1 MKFIRPHKLFI
12 TALVLA
18 GLQFP
23 AWAQRVIRIV
33 VPFGPGAVQDT
44 VARTFSNELGQL
56 LGASVVIDN
65 RAGAGGTIGT
75 ASVAKAAPD
84 GNTLVIAAAS
94 HTLAGH
100 MYAKLSYDP
109 IKDFAPVSLLGY
121 SGYVIAA
128 PASMGVS
135 NLAEYIRQVK
145 SKPKQLNYA
154 SAGNGSATHLGMASF
169 MARAG
174 LDMQHIPMK
183 STGDA
188 VNEVLADRVQG
199 VTGATIGLVGFRQD
213 PRIKL
218 LAYTGAKRSKFL
230 PDLPTVAESGMSDF
244 RFDSWFGLL
253 APAGTPK
260 SEIDAHNRFEHP
272 VDVFGGRI
280 PHFPGLGLGGLMG
293 ACQSAHHAPHEF
305 LLVLHHKPPMHM
317 HHLVVPGRYQTVR
330 LVLAGI
336 PVG

>member
-1 MKFIRPHKLFI
+1 MKRNPLGWLLSAAVLLMGLNT
-12 TALVLA
+12 TA
-18 GLQFP
+18 F
-23 AWAQRVIRIV
+23 AQRVIRIV

-56 LGASVVIDN
+56 LGATVVIDN
-65 RAGAGGTIGT
+65 RAGAGGTVGT
-75 ASVAKAAPD
+75 AAVAKSAPD
-84 GNTLVIAAAS
+84 GNTLVMAAAS

-100 MYAKLSYDP
+100 MYAKLAYDP
-109 IKDFAPVSLLGY
+109 IKDFAPVSMLGY

-128 PASMGVS
+128 PSSMGVN
-135 NLAEYIRQVK
+135 NLADYIRLVK
-145 SKPKQLNYA
+145 SKSKQLNYA

-169 MARAG
+169 LAKAG
-174 LDMQHIPMK
+174 LEMQHIPMK

-230 PDLPTVAESGMSDF
+230 PDLPTVSESGLTGF

-260 SEIDAHNRFEHP
+260 AEIDKINTAFQKAIADP
-272 VDVFGGRI
+272 VVQDRLSRV
-280 PHFPGLGLGGLMG
+280 GLEVSTASPEEFMAILRADWDSAAAIVKASG
-293 ACQSAHHAPHEF
+293 AKVE
-305 LLVLHHKPPMHM
+305 
-317 HHLVVPGRYQTVR
+317 
-330 LVLAGI
+330 
-336 PVG
+336 

>member
-1 MKFIRPHKLFI
+1 MKRTPLGWLLSI
-12 TALVLA
+12 AVLLL
-18 GLQFP
+18 GLHTNAF
-23 AWAQRVIRIV
+23 AQRVIRIV

-56 LGASVVIDN
+56 LGATVVIDN

-75 ASVAKAAPD
+75 ASVAKSAPD
-84 GNTLVIAAAS
+84 GNTLVMAAAS

-100 MYAKLSYDP
+100 MYAKLGYDP
-109 IKDFAPVSLLGY
+109 IKDFAPVSMLGY

-135 NLAEYIRQVK
+135 NLADYIRLVK

-169 MARAG
+169 LAKAG
-174 LDMQHIPMK
+174 LEMQHIPMK

-199 VTGATIGLVGFRQD
+199 VTGATICLVGFRQD
-213 PRIKL
+213 SRVKL
-218 LAYTGAKRSKFL
+218 LAYTGSKRSKFL
-230 PDLPTVAESGMSDF
+230 PDVPTVSESGLTGF

-260 SEIDAHNRFEHP
+260 VEIDKINAAFQKAIADPAVQDRLAR
-272 VDVFGGRI
+272 V
-280 PHFPGLGLGGLMG
+280 GLEVST
-293 ACQSAHHAPHEF
+293 ASPEEF
-305 LLVLHHKPPMHM
+305 LAILRADWESAAAIVKASGAR
-317 HHLVVPGRYQTVR
+317 VE
-330 LVLAGI
+330 
-336 PVG
+336 

>member
-1 MKFIRPHKLFI
+1 
-12 TALVLA
+12 
-18 GLQFP
+18 
-23 AWAQRVIRIV
+23 
-33 VPFGPGAVQDT
+33 
-44 VARTFSNELGQL
+44 
-56 LGASVVIDN
+56 LGATVVIDN

-75 ASVAKAAPD
+75 ASVAKSAPD
-84 GNTLVIAAAS
+84 GNTLVMAAAS

-100 MYAKLSYDP
+100 MYAKLGYDP
-109 IKDFAPVSLLGY
+109 IKDFAPVSMLGY

-135 NLAEYIRQVK
+135 NLADYIRLVK

-169 MARAG
+169 LAKAG
-174 LDMQHIPMK
+174 LEMQHIPMK

-213 PRIKL
+213 SRVKL
-218 LAYTGAKRSKFL
+218 LAYTGSKRSKFL
-230 PDLPTVAESGMSDF
+230 PDVPTVSESGLTGF

-260 SEIDAHNRFEHP
+260 VEIDKINAAFQKAIADPAVQDRLAR
-272 VDVFGGRI
+272 V
-280 PHFPGLGLGGLMG
+280 GLEVST
-293 ACQSAHHAPHEF
+293 ASPEEF
-305 LLVLHHKPPMHM
+305 LAILRADWESAAAIVKASGAR
-317 HHLVVPGRYQTVR
+317 VE
-330 LVLAGI
+330 
-336 PVG
+336 

>member
-1 MKFIRPHKLFI
+1 MKRTPLGWLLSAAVLFMGLNT
-12 TALVLA
+12 TA
-18 GLQFP
+18 F
-23 AWAQRVIRIV
+23 AQRVIRIV

-56 LGASVVIDN
+56 LGATVVIDN
-65 RAGAGGTIGT
+65 RAGAGGTVGT
-75 ASVAKAAPD
+75 AAVAKAAPD
-84 GNTLVIAAAS
+84 GNTLVMAAAS

-100 MYAKLSYDP
+100 MYAKLAYDP
-109 IKDFAPVSLLGY
+109 IKDFAPVSMLGY

-128 PASMGVS
+128 PSSMGVN
-135 NLAEYIRQVK
+135 NLADYIRLVK
-145 SKPKQLNYA
+145 SKSKQLNYA

-169 MARAG
+169 LAKAG
-174 LDMQHIPMK
+174 LEMQHIPMK

-213 PRIKL
+213 ARIKL

-230 PDLPTVAESGMSDF
+230 PDLPTVSESGLTGF

-260 SEIDAHNRFEHP
+260 AEIDKINTAFQKAIADPIVQDRLSRVSLEVVTASPEEFMAILRADWDSAAAI
-272 VDVFGGRI
+272 VKAS
-280 PHFPGLGLGGLMG
+280 G
-293 ACQSAHHAPHEF
+293 AKVE
-305 LLVLHHKPPMHM
+305 
-317 HHLVVPGRYQTVR
+317 
-330 LVLAGI
+330 
-336 PVG
+336 

>member
-1 MKFIRPHKLFI
+1 MKRNPLGWLLSAAVLLMGLNT
-12 TALVLA
+12 TA
-18 GLQFP
+18 F
-23 AWAQRVIRIV
+23 AQRVIRIV

-56 LGASVVIDN
+56 LGATVVIDN
-65 RAGAGGTIGT
+65 RAGAGGTVGT

-84 GNTLVIAAAS
+84 GNTLVMAAAS

-100 MYAKLSYDP
+100 MYAKLAYDP
-109 IKDFAPVSLLGY
+109 IKDFAPVSMLGY

-128 PASMGVS
+128 PSSMGVN
-135 NLAEYIRQVK
+135 NLADYIRLVK
-145 SKPKQLNYA
+145 SKSKQLNYA

-169 MARAG
+169 LAKAG
-174 LDMQHIPMK
+174 LEMQHIPMK

-188 VNEVLADRVQG
+188 VKEVLADRVQG

-230 PDLPTVAESGMSDF
+230 PDLPTVSESGLTGF

-260 SEIDAHNRFEHP
+260 AEIDKINTAFQKAIADP
-272 VDVFGGRI
+272 VVQDRLSRV
-280 PHFPGLGLGGLMG
+280 GLEVSTASPEEFMAILRADWDSAAAIVKASG
-293 ACQSAHHAPHEF
+293 AKVE
-305 LLVLHHKPPMHM
+305 
-317 HHLVVPGRYQTVR
+317 
-330 LVLAGI
+330 
-336 PVG
+336 

>member
-260 SEIDAHNRFEHP
+260 SEIDKINAAFQKAIADPLVQERLAR
-272 VDVFGGRI
+272 V
-280 PHFPGLGLGGLMG
+280 GLEVVTATPEEFAAILRTDWENAAAIVKASG
-293 ACQSAHHAPHEF
+293 AKVE
-305 LLVLHHKPPMHM
+305 
-317 HHLVVPGRYQTVR
+317 
-330 LVLAGI
+330 
-336 PVG
+336 

>member
-1 MKFIRPHKLFI
+1 MKRNPLGWLLSAAVLLMGLNT
-12 TALVLA
+12 TA
-18 GLQFP
+18 F
-23 AWAQRVIRIV
+23 AQRVIRIV

-56 LGASVVIDN
+56 LGATVVIDN
-65 RAGAGGTIGT
+65 RAGAGGTVGT

-84 GNTLVIAAAS
+84 GNTLVMAAAS

-100 MYAKLSYDP
+100 MYAKLAYDP
-109 IKDFAPVSLLGY
+109 IKDFAPVSMLGY

-128 PASMGVS
+128 PSSMGVN
-135 NLAEYIRQVK
+135 NLADYIRLVK
-145 SKPKQLNYA
+145 SKSKQLNYA

-169 MARAG
+169 LAKAG
-174 LDMQHIPMK
+174 LEMQHIPMK

-230 PDLPTVAESGMSDF
+230 PDLPTVSESGLTGF

-260 SEIDAHNRFEHP
+260 AEIDKINTAFQKAIADP
-272 VDVFGGRI
+272 VVQDRLSRV
-280 PHFPGLGLGGLMG
+280 GLEVSTASPEEFMAILRADWDSAAAIVKASG
-293 ACQSAHHAPHEF
+293 AKVE
-305 LLVLHHKPPMHM
+305 
-317 HHLVVPGRYQTVR
+317 
-330 LVLAGI
+330 
-336 PVG
+336 

>member
-1 MKFIRPHKLFI
+1 MKRTPLGWLLSI
-12 TALVLA
+12 AVLLL
-18 GLQFP
+18 GLHTNAF
-23 AWAQRVIRIV
+23 AQRVIRIV

-56 LGASVVIDN
+56 LGATVVIDN

-84 GNTLVIAAAS
+84 GNTLVMAAAS

-100 MYAKLSYDP
+100 MYAKLGYDP
-109 IKDFAPVSLLGY
+109 IKDFAPVSMLGY

-135 NLAEYIRQVK
+135 NLADYIRLVK

-169 MARAG
+169 LAKAG
-174 LDMQHIPMK
+174 LEMQHIPMK

-213 PRIKL
+213 SRVKL
-218 LAYTGAKRSKFL
+218 LAYTGSKRSKFL
-230 PDLPTVAESGMSDF
+230 PDVPTVSESGLTGF

-260 SEIDAHNRFEHP
+260 VEIDKINAAFQKAIADPAVQDRLAR
-272 VDVFGGRI
+272 V
-280 PHFPGLGLGGLMG
+280 GLEVST
-293 ACQSAHHAPHEF
+293 ASPEEF
-305 LLVLHHKPPMHM
+305 LAILRADWESAAAIVKASGAR
-317 HHLVVPGRYQTVR
+317 VE
-330 LVLAGI
+330 
-336 PVG
+336 

>member
-1 MKFIRPHKLFI
+1 MKRSPWGWFVSVAVLLLSLQT
-12 TALVLA
+12 TA
-18 GLQFP
+18 F
-23 AWAQRVIRIV
+23 AQRVIRIV

-44 VARTFSNELGQL
+44 VARTFSNELGQI
-56 LGASVVIDN
+56 LGATIVIDN

-75 ASVAKAAPD
+75 AAVAKAAPD
-84 GNTLVIAAAS
+84 GNTLVMAAAS

-100 MYAKLSYDP
+100 MYAKLGYDP
-109 IKDFAPVSLLGY
+109 IKDFAPVSMLGY

-135 NLAEYIRQVK
+135 NLADYIRQIK

-169 MARAG
+169 LARAG
-174 LDMQHIPMK
+174 LEMQHIPMK

-230 PDLPTVAESGMSDF
+230 PELPTVAESGLTGF

-260 SEIDAHNRFEHP
+260 IEIDKINAAFQKAIADP
-272 VDVFGGRI
+272 VVLDRLARV
-280 PHFPGLGLGGLMG
+280 GLEVS
-293 ACQSAHHAPHEF
+293 SASPEEF
-305 LLVLHHKPPMHM
+305 LAILRADWESAAAIVKASGAR
-317 HHLVVPGRYQTVR
+317 VE
-330 LVLAGI
+330 
-336 PVG
+336 

>member
-18 GLQFP
+18 GLQSP

-145 SKPKQLNYA
+145 SKPKQLNYV

-260 SEIDAHNRFEHP
+260 SEIDKINAAFQKAIADP
-272 VDVFGGRI
+272 VVLERLARV
-280 PHFPGLGLGGLMG
+280 GLEVVTATPEEFAAILRTDWENAAAIVKASG
-293 ACQSAHHAPHEF
+293 AKVE
-305 LLVLHHKPPMHM
+305 
-317 HHLVVPGRYQTVR
+317 
-330 LVLAGI
+330 
-336 PVG
+336 